1 MKQNSVI
8 WLKSVTA
15 PVKIV
20 QILKLD
26 LNYAKPKP
34 LVRLGLLKAK
44 LKVNSE

>member
-1 MKQNSVI
+1 MKQNLVT

-34 LVRLGLLKAK
+34 LVRLDPLKTK
-44 LKVNSE
+44 LKVNPN